1 LSAEPFRR
9 LEEKDFISVKPEQI
23 TRLVH
28 ESGALDRARLLAREF
43 ADRAKASL
51 NGGGSG
57 DYSRALQTVPDFI
70 LARDSSLDT
79 KTGLLL
85 ISSSRHAALQ
95 ADLSRGLRSPP
106 RLPRLPITKISPG
119 A

>member
-1 LSAEPFRR
+1 MVSILTSQPTDNVHPTPTAGNVPARILSAEPFRR

-28 ESGALDRARLLAREF
+28 ETGALDRARSLTREF

-57 DYSRALQTVPDFI
+57 EYSRALQTVPDFI
-70 LARDSSLDT
+70 LARDS
-79 KTGLLL
+79 
-85 ISSSRHAALQ
+85 
-95 ADLSRGLRSPP
+95 
-106 RLPRLPITKISPG
+106 
-119 A
+119 